1 MLVKVLIVL
10 RELVAT
16 AGIAFRSQEEVFAQ
30 ELDRSWKNC
39 IKVTGCYARLTVLLG
54 RLQHGW
60 LPWC

>member
-39 IKVTGCYARLTVLLG
+39 IEATGCYARLTEL
-54 RLQHGW
+54 
-60 LPWC
+60 